1 MKSKILFL
9 AATLLCVSGAALA
22 QTSVEVKKAELSVP
36 FGGVHGK
43 VALVGEY
50 LVFIDDDQPQSSF
63 AIARGQIQNIASEGG
78 LARITTKQ
86 PFRDRSGERS
96 QFSLRLIEGDLVTL
110 INWSQ
115 TAAGTNTAAAGA
127 SAAAAAAAGSD
138 SKQMSFPAQYTRLI
152 GRSSRGRLIVNDE
165 IVAYESTDRL
175 DTSRRWQYR
184 DIKGIKLKNPY
195 EIEIDPFIG
204 GKYTLKLSGKGMDNS
219 EFKTIVD
226 RITAARVAR

>member
-9 AATLLCVSGAALA
+9 AAALLCVSGAVMA

-36 FGGVHGK
+36 FGSVNGK

-50 LVFIDDDQPQSSF
+50 LVFIDDEQTQSSF
-63 AIARGQIQNIASEGG
+63 AIARGQIQNITSEGG
-78 LARITTKQ
+78 LVRITTKQ

-115 TAAGTNTAAAGA
+115 MAPGTNTAAAGT
-127 SAAAAAAAGSD
+127 AAAGGSD
-138 SKQMSFPAQYTRLI
+138 TKQMSFPAQYTQRF
-152 GRSSRGRLIVNDE
+152 GRSSRGRLILNDD
-165 IVAYESTDRL
+165 IIAYESTDRL

-195 EIEIDPFIG
+195 QIEIEPFIG
-204 GKYTLKLSGKGMDNS
+204 GKYTLKMSGKGMDNS

-226 RITAARVAR
+226 RVTAARVAR

>member
-9 AATLLCVSGAALA
+9 AAILLCVSGAVMA

-36 FGGVHGK
+36 FGSIYGK

-50 LVFIDDDQPQSSF
+50 LVFIDDDQTQSSF
-63 AIARGQIQNIASEGG
+63 AIARNQIQNITSDGG
-78 LARITTKQ
+78 MVRITTRQ
-86 PFRDRSGERS
+86 PIRDRSGERS

-115 TAAGTNTAAAGA
+115 AAPGTNTAAAAG
-127 SAAAAAAAGSD
+127 SGAAAASD
-138 SKQMSFPAQYTRLI
+138 SKQMSFPAEYTRRF
-152 GRSSRGRLIVNDE
+152 GRSSRGRLIVNDD
-165 IVAYESTDRL
+165 IIAYESTDRL

-184 DIKGIKLKNPY
+184 DIKTIKLKNPY

-204 GKYTLKLSGKGMDNS
+204 GKYTLKLSGKGMDNG

-226 RITAARVAR
+226 RVTAARVSR